1 MRASGDKVAPDG
13 KESYILEEVGKT
25 IEVLDFRLLFHLDQE
40 KEKVP
45 FSLFSTKGRL
55 LRKCLQTWL
64 RSLLKKRFCLGE
76 KKNIY
81 FAATFGVF
89 REV

>member
-1 MRASGDKVAPDG
+1 MRASGDKVARDG

-55 LRKCLQTWL
+55 LRKFLQTWL
-64 RSLLKKRFCLGE
+64 RSLLR
-76 KKNIY
+76 N
-81 FAATFGVF
+81 VS
-89 REV
+89 V